1 MKQLAHIYRLGLKE
15 LTSLRHDSVLLLF
28 LLYAFSVAIYMP
40 AAGSVIGVHN
50 ASVAFVDEDHSSLS
64 RRLAEAL
71 QQPQFQPPA
80 LISYADMDP
89 ALDSGRY
96 TFVINVPA
104 NFQADLLAG
113 RQPAL
118 QVNVDATAMSQ
129 AFMGAGYIR
138 RIFQRELYDAAQQS
152 PDQITSLASRALF
165 NSNLESGWFLG
176 VIQIVNEVTI
186 LAIILTGTALL
197 REREHGT
204 LDHLLVL
211 PLTALEIMLAKV
223 WSNALVV
230 VCCTW
235 LSLELVFTNK
245 SWRAFRLDTTIKDN
259 AITFPALSPFG
270 NQINAGPQVMKG
282 AIYKGRWGNFDLWLY
297 NDWFIDPLD
306 NVEKPMIPDG
316 AVIMSG
322 ADLMGT
328 RAFGVILDP
337 AFNYGPLAY
346 APKSWVKEDPAQRLI
361 LMQSSPLVI
370 PSRVNASLCAT
381 VV

>member
-1 MKQLAHIYRLGLKE
+1 MGKWPLTVAAGATNTQPSDDIEIWQTTFLKE
-15 LTSLRHDSVLLLF
+15 SG
-28 LLYAFSVAIYMP
+28 SVAT
-40 AAGSVIGVHN
+40 
-50 ASVAFVDEDHSSLS
+50 D
-64 RRLAEAL
+64 
-71 QQPQFQPPA
+71 
-80 LISYADMDP
+80 
-89 ALDSGRY
+89 
-96 TFVINVPA
+96 
-104 NFQADLLAG
+104 
-113 RQPAL
+113 
-118 QVNVDATAMSQ
+118 
-129 AFMGAGYIR
+129 
-138 RIFQRELYDAAQQS
+138 
-152 PDQITSLASRALF
+152 
-165 NSNLESGWFLG
+165 
-176 VIQIVNEVTI
+176 
-186 LAIILTGTALL
+186 
-197 REREHGT
+197 
-204 LDHLLVL
+204 
-211 PLTALEIMLAKV
+211 
-223 WSNALVV
+223 
-230 VCCTW
+230 
-235 LSLELVFTNK
+235 LVFTNK

>member
-1 MKQLAHIYRLGLKE
+1 M
-15 LTSLRHDSVLLLF
+15 
-28 LLYAFSVAIYMP
+28 
-40 AAGSVIGVHN
+40 
-50 ASVAFVDEDHSSLS
+50 
-64 RRLAEAL
+64 AL
-71 QQPQFQPPA
+71 
-80 LISYADMDP
+80 
-89 ALDSGRY
+89 
-96 TFVINVPA
+96 
-104 NFQADLLAG
+104 
-113 RQPAL
+113 
-118 QVNVDATAMSQ
+118 
-129 AFMGAGYIR
+129 
-138 RIFQRELYDAAQQS
+138 
-152 PDQITSLASRALF
+152 
-165 NSNLESGWFLG
+165 
-176 VIQIVNEVTI
+176 TI
-186 LAIILTGTALL
+186 LPNLHHALRL
-197 REREHGT
+197 YPVAT
-204 LDHLLVL
+204 D
-211 PLTALEIMLAKV
+211 
-223 WSNALVV
+223 
-230 VCCTW
+230 
-235 LSLELVFTNK
+235 LVFTNK

-270 NQINAGPQVMKG
+270 NQINAGPQAMKG

-316 AVIMSG
+316 AVVMSG